1 MYKNWS
7 NNARVDRLGSMWQF
21 MKMKKTLMDKNED
34 VIEKLGLLELEEN
47 DNKLYAIF
55 CIFLHCINFLF
66 IFC

>member
-7 NNARVDRLGSMWQF
+7 NDACVGMLGSMKQF

-34 VIEKLGLLELEEN
+34 VIEKIGLLEHEES

-55 CIFLHCINFLF
+55 LVFCIVSVYLF
-66 IFC
+66 ILC

>member
-55 CIFLHCINFLF
+55 
-66 IFC
+66 